1 MKQVFKRIG
10 IGCLAVFFI
19 WSCSRH
25 TTQETL
31 QPATTGIDIYL
42 QQELQRISGY
52 LDQAANPAP
61 ESDSLDIEFYY
72 QRAMEELDQLSLT
85 HEFHP
90 AFLDLQS
97 RALAAYDDYLAALNP
112 APTDSLS
119 ADFVLQELSELYAAE
134 GNGNLDATVS
144 PNTQQLKIPIV
155 INSKVERAIQYFTR
169 GKGRKVFQ
177 RWLERAGTYRPMVQ
191 QILREE
197 GAPEELFYLAMIESG
212 FNSQA
217 RSWARAVG
225 MWQFISATGRAYGLE
240 NSWWF
245 DDRRDPVK
253 ATRAAAR
260 HLMDLY
266 ERFGDWHLAI
276 AGYNFS
282 PGKIER
288 RLRQKNVSDFWTLP
302 RLPRETRNYV
312 PTYLAA
318 VTIASDPGKYG
329 FEISNSAEP
338 LVFDTMTVKECVD
351 LNVVAEAI
359 GSSFEEMKRL
369 NPGLLRWCTPP
380 DVERWTLYL
389 PQGKREAFAAKYAD
403 IPKEKKMSWA
413 HHRVRSGETLSTIG
427 RRYGVSVSEIKRFN
441 KIRGTLIRIGQGLVI
456 PVPAD
461 TKVRQK
467 YAASESAAAPR
478 HSVRRSKP
486 VENVAGREK
495 HEYVVKQG
503 DSLWEIARRYNVS
516 LAEIR
521 TWNGLGYS
529 RLIKPG
535 QSLNIWLLPGG
546 NQSSVAAQPAAVL
559 AQAAPPP
566 VNDSQPARS
575 GEITHTVA
583 SGETLWDIAQ
593 SYNVSIGDIKRWNGK
608 RSNLIHP
615 GDALKIMPK

>member
-10 IGCLAVFFI
+10 IGCLAVLFI

-25 TTQETL
+25 TAQETL
-31 QPATTGIDIYL
+31 QPATAGVDMYL

-52 LDQAANPAP
+52 LDQAAHPAP
-61 ESDSLDIEFYY
+61 ESDSLDVEFYY

-97 RALAAYDDYLAALNP
+97 RALAAYDNYLAALNP
-112 APTDSLS
+112 APADSLS

-134 GNGNLDATVS
+134 GNGSLDATVS
-144 PNTQQLKIPIV
+144 PNTQQMRIPIV

-260 HLMDLY
+260 HLLDLY

-282 PGKIER
+282 PGKIEK
-288 RLRQKNVSDFWTLP
+288 RLRQKDVNDFWTLP

-318 VTIASDPGKYG
+318 VTIASDPAKYG
-329 FEISNSAEP
+329 FEISDSAEP

-380 DVERWTLYL
+380 DVDRWTLYL
-389 PQGKREAFAAKYAD
+389 PRGKRETFAAKYAE

-441 KIRGTLIRIGQGLVI
+441 KISGTLIRAGQSLVI
-456 PVPAD
+456 PAPAD
-461 TKVRQK
+461 ARVRQK
-467 YAASESAAAPR
+467 YAASEPEAAPLR
-478 HSVRRSKP
+478 AAPRSKP

-503 DSLWEIARRYNVS
+503 DSLWDIARRFNVS

-535 QSLNIWLLPGG
+535 QTLNLWLLPGG
-546 NQSSVAAQPAAVL
+546 NQGSVAAQPAAVL

-593 SYNVSIGDIKRWNGK
+593 TYNVSIGDIKRWNGK

>member
-25 TTQETL
+25 TAQETL
-31 QPATTGIDIYL
+31 QPATAEVDMYL

-52 LDQAANPAP
+52 LDQAANPAS

-72 QRAMEELDQLSLT
+72 QRALDELDQLSLT

-97 RALAAYDDYLAALNP
+97 RTLAAYDDYLAALNP

-134 GNGNLDATVS
+134 GNGNLDATIS
-144 PNTQQLKIPIV
+144 PNTQQMKIPIV
-155 INSKVERAIQYFTR
+155 INSKVEKAIQYFTR

-245 DDRRDPVK
+245 DERRDPVK

-282 PGKIER
+282 PGKIEK
-288 RLRQKNVSDFWTLP
+288 RLRQKDVNDFWTLP

-351 LNVVAEAI
+351 LNVVAQAI

-389 PQGKREAFAAKYAD
+389 PQGKREIFAAKYSE

-441 KIRGTLIRIGQGLVI
+441 KISGTLIRAGQSLVI

-461 TKVRQK
+461 AGVRQK
-467 YAASESAAAPR
+467 YAASEPEAAPR
-478 HSVRRSKP
+478 RSAPRSQP

-503 DSLWEIARRYNVS
+503 DSLWDIARRFNVS

-535 QSLNIWLLPGG
+535 QTLNIWLLPGG
-546 NQSSVAAQPAAVL
+546 TQGRVAAQPAAVL

-566 VNDSQPARS
+566 VNDSQPVRS

-593 SYNVSIGDIKRWNGK
+593 TYNVSIGDIKRWNGK